1 MRRFLYLFIPF
12 VMMISAE
19 LLYINYRLDNFMND
33 LEVRQN
39 RIERQFLAVENDAIN
54 LTVKYTLLRDRFND
68 LKRERTEPVMVD
80 SRRDSSLSNGM
91 ILVMNN

>member
-1 MRRFLYLFIPF
+1 MRRFLYFFIPF
-12 VMMISAE
+12 IMMISAE
-19 LLYINYRLDNFMND
+19 LLYINYRLNNLMND
-33 LEVRQN
+33 LEIKQN

-80 SRRDSSLSNGM
+80 SRRDSSISKGM
-91 ILVMNN
+91 IMAMNN